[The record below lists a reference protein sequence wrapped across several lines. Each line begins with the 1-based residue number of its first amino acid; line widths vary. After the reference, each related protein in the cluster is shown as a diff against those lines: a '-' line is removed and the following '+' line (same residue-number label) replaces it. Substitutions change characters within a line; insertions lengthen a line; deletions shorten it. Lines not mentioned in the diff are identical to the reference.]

1 MYDYKVSVRNYL
13 DDACRQFSLAHNVT
27 DLAKKV
33 GMQPATLR
41 NKLNP
46 DQSHQLTLPELL
58 AIIDLTEDPTILDG
72 LLRQVNC
79 QPSVPVNNA
88 RPKNMQFCAL
98 TAVAS
103 VGVIAG
109 EAGGYSAGV
118 QPVHCRWQ
126 YDDCSCDPVTASGRG
141 GKRPAR
147 DKGAA
152 ERRQHDNHLDAAK
165 PYHWS
170 AAAENTGTAAG

>member
-27 DLAKKV
+27 DLAKKA

-72 LLRQVNC
+72 FLRQINC

-88 RPKNMQFCAL
+88 RPENMQFCAL

-109 EAGGYSAGV
+109 EAVS
-118 QPVHCRWQ
+118 
-126 YDDCSCDPVTASGRG
+126 T
-141 GKRPAR
+141 
-147 DKGAA
+147 
-152 ERRQHDNHLDAAK
+152 E
-165 PYHWS
+165 
-170 AAAENTGTAAG
+170 